1 MFSTDMVVNSINTH
15 SKQINRVKHNVYMSV
30 KGLQSVWQSFGTNKS
45 LNWFILIFR
54 ETPPSCGEA
63 ADQSLPVTQRNAVKR
78 RKTTF
83 RFCTQGGSA
92 AWHPTAPWLTLT
104 DGRPS
109 PWTGS
114 RSWSGR
120 GSAPRRLRLS
130 ASRRSRRTKWPSC
143 SGLSGA
149 TRAKEKLW
157 TCSQWMRISSAG
169 AR

>member
-1 MFSTDMVVNSINTH
+1 MFICQLKAYSQSDRDRDE
-15 SKQINRVKHNVYMSV
+15 QIVKLIYFDIQRNAA
-30 KGLQSVWQSFGTNKS
+30 
-45 LNWFILIFR
+45 ILR
-54 ETPPSCGEA
+54 WSSGPA
-63 ADQSLPVTQRNAVKR
+63 LPVTQRNAVKR

-130 ASRRSRRTKWPSC
+130 ASRRSLRTKWPSC